1 MPRDMDNLAERFGEL
16 KRMLVHRAS
25 SALGEAGLQQ
35 FLTLL
40 DGYHDELKRAL
51 EAFQKEKESAVGE
64 NDILLGLVGAS
75 DTEVR
80 AKLISQSE
88 EIRFLRQ
95 EILTLRTESKKQES
109 SNEVLLVEVERLKK
123 ELRISFDARQKD
135 QQGFE
140 NKIGELTLRLK
151 GYEQQVNTKVAEL
164 SGEKSKLD
172 EKLSGLDGQIEA
184 QTEELV
190 KKAVIRL
197 SNVCREIE
205 EAAGVFKQEMDK
217 LKAELSAVK
226 KKGFKL
232 FAGESLPKNILAP
245 LLPSFNLLTD
255 KTDEAANVLK
265 QYMETFSAPE
275 IKPLRVNWNK
285 LFDDL
290 KTKFSVQI
298 SSKRIKVSWPSA
310 KMPAD
315 FYSDQGLLA
324 KAFGIVMQ
332 NALDALPV
340 EGTINIDAAFSSN
353 KASVVFADSG
363 KVIKDEHKGMLFTP
377 LFTTKSSHYGMGLV
391 NCRRIMKALGGDA
404 AYDASAGGNSF
415 KLTFFS
421 IGNVKI
427 NK

>member
-1 MPRDMDNLAERFGEL
+1 MPRDMDNLAEKFGEL

-25 SALGEAGLQQ
+25 SALGEAGLKQ

-51 EAFQKEKESAVGE
+51 ETFEKERESSSGE
-64 NDILLGLVGAS
+64 NTILLGLVGAG
-75 DTEVR
+75 DVEVR

-95 EILTLRTESKKQES
+95 ELLNLRTESKKQEN
-109 SNEVLLVEVERLKK
+109 SNDALLMEVERLKK
-123 ELRISFDARQKD
+123 ELRISFDARQQG

-140 NKIGELTLRLK
+140 NKIGELNLRLK
-151 GYEQQVNTKVAEL
+151 SYEQQVNTKVAEL
-164 SGEKSKLD
+164 SGEKTKLD
-172 EKLSGLDGQIEA
+172 KKLSGLDRQIEA

-190 KKAVIRL
+190 KKAVVRL
-197 SNVCREIE
+197 GNVCREIE
-205 EAAGVFKQEMDK
+205 ETTGVFKQEMDK
-217 LKAELSAVK
+217 LRAELSAVK
-226 KKGFKL
+226 KRGFKL

-245 LLPSFNLLTD
+245 LLPSFNMLTE
-255 KTDEAANVLK
+255 KTDEAANVLR

-275 IKPLRVNWNK
+275 IKPSRVNWNK

-290 KTKFSVQI
+290 KTKFSVQV
-298 SSKRIKVSWPSA
+298 SAKRIKVSWPSA

-340 EGTINIDAAFSSN
+340 EGTINIDAAVSAN
-353 KASVVFADSG
+353 KASIVFTDSG
-363 KVIKDEHKGMLFTP
+363 KAIKAEHREMLFTP

-391 NCRRIMKALGGDA
+391 NCRRIMRSLGGDA
-404 AYDASAGGNSF
+404 AYDPSAGVNSF
-415 KLTFFS
+415 KLTFAS
-421 IGNVKI
+421 VDNVKA
-427 NK
+427 KK